1 MKIIIILV
9 VIIIVCFMVGG
20 KWANEEMEEIQ
31 KICREIKPSR
41 KYREFSDFVDLNKEN
56 IIIIG
61 VYEEDYHCYEEYLTA
76 NVIVYYSDSDY
87 FRYNYAE
94 QKWEKSF
101 DLRICS
107 LRANSRSLYKDC
119 YDKCSGKEFFSIDAE
134 ERKWSNRERNAI
146 DSLVSQ
152 KLTEVGLEYQRY
164 TEETK
169 KDGKTSY
176 AYIYTIKRTEPKISP
191 ISKNPY

>member
-9 VIIIVCFMVGG
+9 VIIIVCIMFSGG
-20 KWANEEMEEIQ
+20 DDKEKEEICR
-31 KICREIKPSR
+31 KIKSSR
-41 KYREFSDFVDLNKEN
+41 KYREFSDFVDLNREN

-61 VYEEDYHCYEEYLTA
+61 VYDEEYYDKDVDA

-101 DLRICS
+101 ELWKCS
-107 LRANSRSLYKDC
+107 LRANSRNLYRG
-119 YDKCSGKEFFSIDAE
+119 YDDKWTGKEFFSIDAE
-134 ERKWSNRERNAI
+134 ERKWTNRERDAI

-152 KLTEVGLEYQRY
+152 KLTEIGLEYRS
-164 TEETK
+164 EVE
-169 KDGKTSY
+169 KDGRSNY
-176 AYIYTIKRTEPKISP
+176 AYIYTIRRTEPKTAP

>member
-9 VIIIVCFMVGG
+9 VIIIVCIMFSGG
-20 KWANEEMEEIQ
+20 DDKEKEEICR
-31 KICREIKPSR
+31 KIKSSR
-41 KYREFSDFVDLNKEN
+41 KYREFSDFVDLHREN

-61 VYEEDYHCYEEYLTA
+61 VYDEEYNKCYEEYVPTDVNA

-87 FRYNYAE
+87 FKYNYAE

-101 DLRICS
+101 DLSRCS
-107 LRANSRSLYKDC
+107 SSAGDRSLYKG
-119 YDKCSGKEFFSIDAE
+119 YDDKWTGKEFFSIDAE
-134 ERKWSNRERNAI
+134 ERKWTYIERNAI

-152 KLTEVGLEYQRY
+152 KLTELGLEYRS
-164 TEETK
+164 EVK
-169 KDGKTSY
+169 KDGRSKY
-176 AYIYTIKRTEPKISP
+176 AYIYTIRRTEPKTSP

>member
-61 VYEEDYHCYEEYLTA
+61 VYEEDYYCYEEYLTA

-107 LRANSRSLYKDC
+107 LRADSRSLYKEY
-119 YDKCSGKEFFSIDAE
+119 YDKWTGKEFFSIDAE
-134 ERKWSNRERNAI
+134 ERKWTYIERKAI
-146 DSLVSQ
+146 NSLVSQ
-152 KLTEVGLEYQRY
+152 KLKELGLEYLEYQR
-164 TEETK
+164 EMK
-169 KDGKTSY
+169 KDGGSKY
-176 AYIYTIKRTEPKISP
+176 AYIYKIRRTEPKTSP

>member
-9 VIIIVCFMVGG
+9 VIIIVCIMFSGG
-20 KWANEEMEEIQ
+20 DDKEKEEICR
-31 KICREIKPSR
+31 KIKSSR

-61 VYEEDYHCYEEYLTA
+61 VYKEDYYCYEEQLTA

-101 DLRICS
+101 DLRRCS
-107 LRANSRSLYKDC
+107 LRANSRSLYKQY
-119 YDKCSGKEFFSIDAE
+119 YDKYTGKEFFSIDAE
-134 ERKWSNRERNAI
+134 ERKWTNIERNAI

-164 TEETK
+164 REETK

>member
-1 MKIIIILV
+1 M
-9 VIIIVCFMVGG
+9 FSGG
-20 KWANEEMEEIQ
+20 HDEEKEEICR
-31 KICREIKPSR
+31 KIKSSR

-61 VYEEDYHCYEEYLTA
+61 VYEEDYYRYEKQSTA

-101 DLRICS
+101 ELWKCS
-107 LRANSRSLYKDC
+107 SRANSRSLYRG
-119 YDKCSGKEFFSIDAE
+119 YDDKWTGKEFFSIDAE
-134 ERKWSNRERNAI
+134 ERKWTYIERDAI

-152 KLTEVGLEYQRY
+152 KLTELGLEYQR
-164 TEETK
+164 EMK
-169 KDGKTSY
+169 KDGKSHY
-176 AYIYTIKRTEPKISP
+176 AYIYTIERTKPKTSP